1 MPKPKTLYKETYRAP
16 GLKIK
21 AHCLPTTPH
30 VAPGFVVESA
40 YLLQA
45 GRMSVDGVERE
56 FQDLRVFYRE
66 E

>member
-21 AHCLPTTPH
+21 EHCLPTTPH
-30 VAPGFVVESA
+30 AAAGFVVDEA
-40 YLLQA
+40 YILQA
-45 GRMSVDGVERE
+45 GQMLVDGVERE